1 MGVEGLHTALT
12 LDLALLL
19 GAGLGRVVRGL
30 VDVGIRFISEMAVGH
45 ATSEGEYRKDSGNV
59 VVGGEEHTNVVAVG
73 VSLAKS
79 VVKEDGNML

>member
-1 MGVEGLHTALT
+1 MGVEGLHSALT

-30 VDVGIRFISEMAVGH
+30 VDVGIGLVGEMAVGH
-45 ATSEGEYRKDSGNV
+45 TTSEGEYRKNGGNV
-59 VVGGEEHTNVVAVG
+59 VIGGEEHTNVVAVG